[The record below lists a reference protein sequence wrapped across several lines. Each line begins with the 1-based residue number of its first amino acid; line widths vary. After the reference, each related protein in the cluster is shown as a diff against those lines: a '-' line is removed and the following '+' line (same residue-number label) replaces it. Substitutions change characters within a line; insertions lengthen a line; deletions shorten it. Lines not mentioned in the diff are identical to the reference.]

1 MTTLPYFTIGHGPPL
16 FHHSRVNIGTLA
28 AERERG
34 LSPPVVALECETL
47 PTTLAYRRRRT
58 NVLVLRSIFPM
69 PFSPSPTTR
78 IAHLRHLMH
87 SSTAARS
94 LDLRSADGSRSM
106 RKKGRRIDTRIG
118 RPDTIS
124 NRCHVAPMHD
134 SGVSSQTSVSRAQCS
149 AYGRMQFPD
158 RVAAR
163 RIAQTRRKTPSSTPA
178 SIGSHEPTRGPWAT
192 DWSGVPCHAQGR
204 RPSGASTQSVPLVAV
219 RLGGHC
225 RPRVASAGGSK
236 HGDEWLRMR
245 GTLHRRVAPFSR
257 NAAGNPRRSHAMRP
271 SSPTR
276 GVVLTEQPTPAA
288 RLGGPKTRLS
298 SRKGLD
304 ALAKP
309 TLHWL
314 PL

>member
-1 MTTLPYFTIGHGPPL
+1 MTTLPYFTIGHGPPV

-28 AERERG
+28 AEREPR

-58 NVLVLRSIFPM
+58 NVFVLQFIFPM
-69 PFSPSPTTR
+69 PFSPSTTPR

-94 LDLRSADGSRSM
+94 LDLRSADGSM
-106 RKKGRRIDTRIG
+106 RKTGRRIDTRIG

-124 NRCHVAPMHD
+124 NRCHVAPCTTAACPRRHPYR
-134 SGVSSQTSVSRAQCS
+134 GPS
-149 AYGRMQFPD
+149 APHTVGCNSLAGSPRGGSLIP
-158 RVAAR
+158 AAR
-163 RIAQTRRKTPSSTPA
+163 PLRLLPRALAATNLREGPGLRTGRACLATPKGA
-178 SIGSHEPTRGPWAT
+178 G
-192 DWSGVPCHAQGR
+192 
-204 RPSGASTQSVPLVAV
+204 PSGASTQGVPLVAV

-276 GVVLTEQPTPAA
+276 GGVLTEQPTPAA

-314 PL
+314 PV